1 MAAAR
6 KLEALNEN
14 FLTCS
19 ICTDR
24 YKDPCTL
31 TCGHTFCKVCLG
43 KFLKTRQ
50 DAISAKSIPCPYC
63 RQMTRVPYPD
73 RQVEEWVRQI
83 KPSFLIRG
91 LLDTLAYGENTFLDT
106 ENCCLPCQDLGDR
119 NPATSFC
126 QHCDVQLCERC
137 VKMHASLPATS
148 NHVIADLGG
157 AVKATRQQRP
167 RCKEHN
173 EDLDFCCRDCNVAIC
188 LRCCTAYHCQ
198 CHSVAS
204 VQSMMAEIRT
214 VLSHKKEV
222 FTQRFEDAS
231 RSLLQ
236 HRSQIEEIS
245 RNRDTAES
253 QLKQVSQKVISV
265 IKQKEKQLLDELVE
279 MTEKQCGQLKGQ
291 MKSGEIDMQ
300 MYQQHIEYLSQ
311 VLKSGSETDMFEMY
325 RMCQSGALNEST
337 DRAGFSDSVGDSQ
350 VLFLCELDEGKLH
363 NAVHLG
369 RIQQNL
375 GEPVVDVRLDRIQ
388 SSTFDVHSRPVF
400 HQTVDIRVDGDVKK
414 PDPADVTVLVVDGVE
429 TLVVTDFNNNCL
441 KSFYANSY
449 TSQPGKLAL
458 PCRPHTVTKLADRQV
473 AVAFWSHNEIVI
485 VDVTPYLFLQSRV
498 TTKKKYRCL
507 TALSPST
514 LAAGCVSPPCVD
526 VLDVSG
532 TVIRSVRKFNSGKN
546 LIRDPRFLC
555 TTGEGNILVSDT
567 RSVYC
572 ITPHGDVVFT
582 CTGARS
588 LREPRGI
595 ATTSTGHILV
605 ADSGTRMVIL
615 LTATGEF
622 VRDLLTSQFETG
634 KPYGLFVCGHKLYV
648 SQEDRCVIIFNS
660 STQSVLY

>member
-1 MAAAR
+1 MIAVR
-6 KLEALNEN
+6 KLESLNEK
-14 FLTCS
+14 FLTCP
-19 ICTDR
+19 ICTEG

-50 DAISAKSIPCPYC
+50 DAISAKSIPCPHC
-63 RQMTRVPYPD
+63 RQLTRVPHSD
-73 RQVEEWVRQI
+73 RPVEEWVRQI
-83 KPSFLIRG
+83 KPSFLIQG
-91 LLDTLAYGENTFLDT
+91 LLDTLSSVDDSVHST
-106 ENCCLPCQDLGDR
+106 ENNCQPCHDVGEGA
-119 NPATSFC
+119 PATSFC

-157 AVKATRQQRP
+157 AVKATRRQRP

-173 EDLDFCCRDCNVAIC
+173 EDLEFCCRDCNVAIC
-188 LRCCTAYHCQ
+188 TRCCILYHRKCD
-198 CHSVAS
+198 SVLTL
-204 VQSMMAEIRT
+204 QSMMAEMRN
-214 VLSHKKEV
+214 VLNLNMELI
-222 FTQRFEDAS
+222 TQRFEDAS

-253 QLKQVSQKVISV
+253 QIKQVSQKVISV
-265 IKQKEKQLLDELVE
+265 IKQKETQLLDELVE

-337 DRAGFSDSVGDSQ
+337 DRAGLSDSVGDSQ

-363 NAVHLG
+363 DAVHLG

-388 SSTFDVHSRPVF
+388 SSTFDVHSRPVV
-400 HQTVDIRVDGDVKK
+400 HQTVDIRIDGDVKK

-429 TLVVTDFNNNCL
+429 TLVVTDHANSCL
-441 KSFYANSY
+441 KSFYANKGK
-449 TSQPGKLAL
+449 SQSSKLNL
-458 PCRPHTVTKLADRQV
+458 PSDPRTVTRLGDNRV
-473 AVAFWSHNEIVI
+473 LVSFSTHNEIAV
-485 VDVTPYLFLQSRV
+485 VRVTPDLVLLSRV
-498 TTKKKYRCL
+498 STKKKYRCL
-507 TALSPST
+507 TALSSSK
-514 LAAGCVSPPCVD
+514 LAAGCGDPPCVD
-526 VLDVSG
+526 ILDTSGAVLKSHS
-532 TVIRSVRKFNSGKN
+532 ILNRGKTIN
-546 LIRDPRFLC
+546 PWFLSA
-555 TTGEGNILVSDT
+555 TTDGNILVSDVGSH
-567 RSVYC
+567 SVYC

-582 CTGARS
+582 STGGGS

-615 LTATGEF
+615 LTATGKF
-622 VRDLLTSQFETG
+622 VRNLLTSQSEILH
-634 KPYGLFVCGHKLYV
+634 PYGLFLCGHKLFVMEYNRDAV
-648 SQEDRCVIIFNS
+648 KVFTG
-660 STQSVLY
+660 STPQ